1 MEFNFQ
7 LLFIGLWKPAP
18 FYFFTGGSL
27 VRKMAAAAVAV
38 VVVVVALLLVN
49 FNCIRLNERLYSE
62 ATVGRAFGTSTTPK
76 KSIGL
81 SV

>member
-1 MEFNFQ
+1 
-7 LLFIGLWKPAP
+7 
-18 FYFFTGGSL
+18 
-27 VRKMAAAAVAV
+27 MAAAAVAV